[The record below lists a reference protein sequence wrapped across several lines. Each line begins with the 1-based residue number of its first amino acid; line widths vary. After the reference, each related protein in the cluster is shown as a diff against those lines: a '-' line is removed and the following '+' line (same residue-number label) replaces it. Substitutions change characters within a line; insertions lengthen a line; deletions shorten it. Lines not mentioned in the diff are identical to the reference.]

1 MKHQIFST
9 RLTGIWIGVKWV
21 NVFWTCYDV
30 TNFVP
35 RLCSV
40 GIMVSESVCVSC
52 ATKIKRV
59 WSDLQETG
67 RGVRLESIAAGVLA
81 RVGSDVCWKWWIRW
95 WWCRWHKVTDAFR
108 AVCVRI
114 TYKGAKQ
121 PVRSEIVGEDKA
133 TLEREDKVKRKMM
146 RKMREKRKQTGN
158 RKKGQDVSLRN
169 NWNLRT

>member
-1 MKHQIFST
+1 M
-9 RLTGIWIGVKWV
+9 
-21 NVFWTCYDV
+21 

-81 RVGSDVCWKWWIRW
+81 RVGSDGVGNDEFDGGG
-95 WWCRWHKVTDAFR
+95 VDGT
-108 AVCVRI
+108 
-114 TYKGAKQ
+114 
-121 PVRSEIVGEDKA
+121 RSRMLFGRYASE
-133 TLEREDKVKRKMM
+133 
-146 RKMREKRKQTGN
+146 
-158 RKKGQDVSLRN
+158 
-169 NWNLRT
+169 